1 LFVFSINLI
10 TVDGYF
16 LVNLVE
22 RWQMKDTLKKLFSKR
37 ALILVFAALL
47 VLSILNTYLILD
59 GTRSSIRTSVVSYDF
74 VLSQEGSTLNLKNM
88 HTGYVVQPPSTQEAL
103 NRALSEGNS
112 VYINQGNYALSGDVN
127 IINKLNPRI
136 ISDGAT
142 LECNG
147 YKIIIYG
154 TNYTVSQYALISGLT
169 FIGGTIHVENSFATT
184 ITNSKFINTTT
195 GIEFLNSN
203 TWSEYNKIEG
213 CQFINN
219 TQSIVFC
226 TPKNTQT
233 DNALGGVSGSYGNSV
248 IERCYFNLQD
258 HEIGIKV
265 EPYAEFSESRMQN
278 IRFWMGENGQHSNQT
293 ALKLEG
299 SMAHTLFIGVVFESF
314 ADNPLDMFA
323 IDVGKYCYF
332 MPDFSWGV
340 SFLGSWTERI
350 HNPFNIGL
358 GTNTATATKQEA
370 TIPVGIS
377 GEYGETQ
384 VLKWL
389 PRTVSS
395 FKPQID
401 VAGTFQPNEIVMVRV
416 RIEYVDNSVSTS
428 AIRTFSASGSAS
440 LSDNDMMQLFSSQSV
455 IWAIL
460 VDAKTN
466 TATTNTK
473 VTISNTGTI

>member
-1 LFVFSINLI
+1 
-10 TVDGYF
+10 
-16 LVNLVE
+16 
-22 RWQMKDTLKKLFSKR
+22 MKDSLKKLFSKR
-37 ALILVFAALL
+37 ALTLVFVALL

-59 GTRSSIRTSVVSYDF
+59 GTSSSMRTTVVNYDF

-88 HTGYVVQPPSTQEAL
+88 HTGYVVQPRSTQEAL
-103 NRALSEGNS
+103 NRALSDGNS
-112 VYINQGNYALSGDVN
+112 VYINQGSYTLGGDVKV
-127 IINKLNPRI
+127 IDKLNARI

-154 TNYTVSQYALISGLT
+154 ANYTVSQYALISGLT
-169 FIGGTIHVENSFATT
+169 LIGGTIHVENSFATT
-184 ITNSKFINTTT
+184 ITNTKLINTTT

-219 TQSIVFC
+219 TESIVFR
-226 TPKNTQT
+226 TPRNTQT
-233 DNALGGVSGSYGNSV
+233 DNIFGSVSGSYGSSV
-248 IERCYFNLQD
+248 IERCYFNLKD
-258 HEIGIKV
+258 HEVGIKV

-278 IRFWMGENGQHSNQT
+278 IRFWMGENGQHLNQT

-299 SMAHTLFIGVVFESF
+299 SMAQTLFIGVVFESF
-314 ADNPLDMFA
+314 ADKPLDMFA
-323 IDVGKYCYF
+323 IDVGKYCDAL
-332 MPDFSWGV
+332 PDFRDGV

-350 HNPFNIGL
+350 HNPFNIKLRAGIE
-358 GTNTATATKQEA
+358 ATVKQEA
-370 TIPVGIS
+370 VIPVGTS

-384 VLKWL
+384 TLKWFSL
-389 PRTVSS
+389 TSSS
-395 FKPQID
+395 FKPKID
-401 VAGTFQPNEIVMVRV
+401 VTGTLQPNEIITVRV

-428 AIRTFSASGSAS
+428 AIRSFSASGSAL

-466 TATTNTK
+466 TATTNAK
-473 VTISNTGTI
+473 VTISN